1 MDKKSANQLES
12 ILEKWFKQLPSLPP
26 NGVNALV
33 SITPWL
39 ALIFGI
45 LGVLGAISAFGI
57 LSFLAPLAV
66 LPNASPSYGLGM
78 VTTIGWL
85 ASSVMMLL
93 AFPGLK
99 AGKANGWN
107 MLFWSEVVNAVTSVV
122 GISIG
127 SVVGAAIAFYL
138 LFQIK
143 PKYKT
148 N

>member
-26 NGVNALV
+26 NSINALV
-33 SITPWL
+33 SITPWI
-39 ALIFGI
+39 ALVFGI
-45 LGVLGAISAFGI
+45 LGVLGAISGFGL
-57 LSFLAPLAV
+57 LSFLAPLAA
-66 LPNASPSYGLGM
+66 LAGTTRNYGLGM
-78 VTTIGWL
+78 ILTIGWL
-85 ASSVMMLL
+85 VSSVMMLL

-107 MLFWSEVVNAVTSVV
+107 MFFWSEVVNAITSAAA
-122 GISIG
+122 ISIG
-127 SVVGAAIAFYL
+127 SIVGAAIAFYL

-143 PKYKT
+143 SKYKA